1 MKTLSIKV
9 LLISFLLF
17 AAGSL
22 IAQPPPPAGGQH
34 NQQGDAPM
42 GGNAPI
48 GSGLLMLLSF
58 SAAYGAKKVIQA
70 RNKQKNTNPEPML

>member
-9 LLISFLLF
+9 LLIGFLLF
-17 AAGSL
+17 ASESL

-48 GSGLLMLLSF
+48 GSGAAILLTMA
-58 SAAYGAKKVIQA
+58 AAYGVRKAFTKTT
-70 RNKQKNTNPEPML
+70 NNNNPE

>member
-9 LLISFLLF
+9 LLIGFLLF
-17 AAGSL
+17 ASGSL

-48 GSGLLMLLSF
+48 GSGAVILLTMA
-58 SAAYGAKKVIQA
+58 AAYGGRKIFIASGKDNQ
-70 RNKQKNTNPEPML
+70 

>member
-9 LLISFLLF
+9 LLISFLFF
-17 AAGSL
+17 AAESL

-48 GSGLLMLLSF
+48 GSGAVIMLTMA
-58 SAAYGAKKVIQA
+58 AAYGGSKAFAK
-70 RNKQKNTNPEPML
+70 RTNNNKLE